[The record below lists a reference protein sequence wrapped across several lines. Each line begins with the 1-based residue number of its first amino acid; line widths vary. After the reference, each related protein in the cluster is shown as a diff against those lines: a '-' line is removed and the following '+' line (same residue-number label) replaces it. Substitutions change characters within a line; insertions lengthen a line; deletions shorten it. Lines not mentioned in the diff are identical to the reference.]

1 MTLTLR
7 KMHPTTT
14 KAARLG
20 KRRLIAVIPLIL
32 AFAVLMTLVVDLN
45 RPQGGLIIVGQQ
57 SMIDLQNS
65 MDRETK

>member
-1 MTLTLR
+1 M
-7 KMHPTTT
+7 
-14 KAARLG
+14 G